1 MKMKKNLM
9 TILLTGTFFVSSM
22 FAGQY
27 AMAKDEAL
35 KSKEITYTV
44 GNQNFKGYIAWKEDG
59 KAVKPGILVVHEWWG
74 LNDYAKMRADMLADL
89 GYVAMAVDMFGDGKV
104 YETATEAQNAAGYI
118 FSHPDLLKERITK
131 AYDILTSQD
140 NVDKQHIGAVGYCFG
155 GTVALNAAAM
165 GLPLDVVASFH
176 GGLTDFKASEMMK
189 NTKVLI
195 CNGAADA
202 FVPQADIDNFKSEM
216 AKYNIVYEFK
226 NYEGATHAFTNKYST
241 EAGKKFNMPIAY
253 NEAADKASWQDMIS
267 FFAKYFPAK

>member
-1 MKMKKNLM
+1 MKKNLKFVLFSLAFLVSAAHINA
-9 TILLTGTFFVSSM
+9 TIG
-22 FAGQY
+22 
-27 AMAKDEAL
+27 KDPAL
-35 KSKEITYTV
+35 KSKDVTYSI

-104 YETATEAQNAAGYI
+104 YETAADAQNAAGYI

-131 AYDILTSQD
+131 AYDILTSQE
-140 NVDKQHIGAVGYCFG
+140 NVDKQHIAAVGYCFG

-165 GLPLDVVASFH
+165 GLPLEVVASFH

-216 AKYNIVYEFK
+216 DKYGITYEFK

-267 FFAKYFPAK
+267 FFEKYFPAK

>member
-1 MKMKKNLM
+1 MKKNLKFVLFSLAFLISATHINA
-9 TILLTGTFFVSSM
+9 TIG
-22 FAGQY
+22 
-27 AMAKDEAL
+27 KDPAL
-35 KSKEITYTV
+35 KSKDITYSI

-104 YETATEAQNAAGYI
+104 YETATDAQNAAGYI

-131 AYDILTSQD
+131 GYEVLASQKI
-140 NVDKQHIGAVGYCFG
+140 VDKKHIGAVGYCFG
-155 GTVALNAAAM
+155 GTVALNAAAI
-165 GLPLDVVASFH
+165 GIPLQAIAIFH
-176 GGLTDFKASEMMK
+176 GGLNGFKASPLMK

-195 CNGAADA
+195 CNGGADK
-202 FVPQADIDNFKSEM
+202 FVSAEDIDNFKSEM

-267 FFAKYFPAK
+267 FFEKYFPAK

>member
-1 MKMKKNLM
+1 
-9 TILLTGTFFVSSM
+9 
-22 FAGQY
+22 
-27 AMAKDEAL
+27 
-35 KSKEITYTV
+35 
-44 GNQNFKGYIAWKEDG
+44 
-59 KAVKPGILVVHEWWG
+59 
-74 LNDYAKMRADMLADL
+74 
-89 GYVAMAVDMFGDGKV
+89 
-104 YETATEAQNAAGYI
+104 
-118 FSHPDLLKERITK
+118 
-131 AYDILTSQD
+131 
-140 NVDKQHIGAVGYCFG
+140 
-155 GTVALNAAAM
+155 
-165 GLPLDVVASFH
+165 VASFH

-216 AKYNIVYEFK
+216 DKYGITYEFK